1 MLYIENNIVY
11 LTRGDSASL
20 VVTIKD
26 LDGNDYTL
34 QAGDELVFTMK
45 QNCETAEIVIT
56 KDITADS
63 TITLQP
69 SDTESLR
76 YGDYVFDVQLTQAG
90 GDVYTVIPPSIFRIA
105 KEVTFNGTP

>member
-1 MLYIENNIVY
+1 MLFIQDNIVY

-26 LDGNDYTL
+26 LDGNVYTL
-34 QAGDELVFTMK
+34 QTGDELMFTMK
-45 QNCETAEIVIT
+45 VNCETDEAVLS

-63 TITLQP
+63 TITILP
-69 SDTESLR
+69 SDTENLR

-90 GDVYTVIPPSIFRIA
+90 GEVYTVIPPSILRIA
-105 KEVTFNGTP
+105 KEVTFGGTP